1 MDKKVMVKVDNVG
14 IRFNLAKE
22 RVDSLKEYFLKF
34 SKGTLKFEEF
44 WALRD
49 VSLTI
54 EKGDFY
60 GLVGINGS
68 GKSTLLKTVAGVF
81 KPTEGAVKVHGTIMQ
96 VLINFNPLY
105 WYIDAFRQCILRGG
119 MLSFNHIF
127 ICALCAVIAMVVG
140 CITFKKGQDKF
151 ILYI

>member
-1 MDKKVMVKVDNVG
+1 MDKQTMVKVDNVG

-44 WALRD
+44 WALD
-49 VSLTI
+49 GVSLEI

-68 GKSTLLKTVAGVF
+68 GKSTLLKAVAGVF
-81 KPTEGAVKVHGTIMQ
+81 KPTRGKITVNGTIA
-96 VLINFNPLY
+96 P
-105 WYIDAFRQCILRGG
+105 
-119 MLSFNHIF
+119 
-127 ICALCAVIAMVVG
+127 
-140 CITFKKGQDKF
+140 
-151 ILYI
+151 